1 MPFLATRKQRAGA
14 LVAALGLTIFV
25 AVLPFASGLLGIA
38 VLYVIG
44 APAHRRLSRVL
55 PPRVSALLVTLA
67 ALALILLPGALLL
80 GLVLG
85 EAPETMQA
93 MQNGSLFARLQTL
106 RIGPLD
112 VGAQLA
118 EAGGALVSWVSQQA
132 FAFFG
137 SAARGALSMVIA
149 FFGLY
154 YLLTSPGAVWPA
166 VRELLPFSDATTERL
181 RHRFYRVTEATIL
194 GTVLTALVQGTIV
207 GVAFWAVGLPSA
219 VFWGFMTALASV
231 LPIMGS
237 ALIWMPG
244 VIVLLLN
251 GRYGAALALLIVG
264 GMAGGVDNL
273 VRLFVF
279 KAVSNIHP
287 MATLVGAFA
296 GLKYFGLIGV
306 LLGPLAIA
314 YFFELL
320 KMYREEYVTG
330 RDVDSPHPDDH
341 PSADELVTANSTA

>member
-1 MPFLATRKQRAGA
+1 MPFLSTRKQRAGA

-25 AVLPFASGLLGIA
+25 AILPFASGLLAIA
-38 VLYVIG
+38 ILYVLF
-44 APAHRRLSRVL
+44 APAHRWLSRWL
-55 PPRVSALLVTLA
+55 PRRASALVVTLL
-67 ALALILLPGALLL
+67 ALTLILLPGGLLVALA
-80 GLVLG
+80 LG
-85 EAPETMQA
+85 EAPETLRGIQ
-93 MQNGSLFARLQTL
+93 QGELFERMQTL
-106 RIGPLD
+106 RVGGFD
-112 VGAQLA
+112 VGARIA
-118 EAGGALVSWVSQQA
+118 EAGGTMASWVSTQA

-154 YLLTSPGAVWPA
+154 YLLLSPGVVWGNL
-166 VRELLPFSDATTERL
+166 RDYLPFSDETTERL
-181 RHRFYRVTEATIL
+181 RHRFYRVTEATL
-194 GTVLTALVQGTIV
+194 VGTALTALVQGTMV

-231 LPIMGS
+231 LPVMGS
-237 ALIWMPG
+237 ALIWLPG
-244 VIVLLLN
+244 VTVLVMSGRYVPALVLLV
-251 GRYGAALALLIVG
+251 VG
-264 GMAGGVDNL
+264 LVAGSVDNL

-287 MATLVGAFA
+287 MATLVGAFT

-320 KMYREEYVTG
+320 KMYREEYVHGAAASSDALDDPPTEA
-330 RDVDSPHPDDH
+330 DPLPD
-341 PSADELVTANSTA
+341 PA